1 MLNAKSLQPYLT
13 LCNLWRVAHQASL
26 SMGSLGKNTRVG
38 FHFLL
43 HGIFPTQG
51 LNLWHFPLLHCQAR
65 SLPLVPPRKPIL
77 KDSVQW
83 LSHVQLFVTPWTAAC
98 RASLSITNSWSLLRL
113 ISIEPV
119 MPSNHLMFC
128 PPLIL
133 PPLIFP
139 SIRVFSNESVLHI
152 RWPKYWKFQHQSFQ

>member
-1 MLNAKSLQPYLT
+1 MLNAKSLQPCLT

-43 HGIFPTQG
+43 QGIFPTQG
-51 LNLWHFPLLHCQAR
+51 LNLWHFPLLHCQAC

-98 RASLSITNSWSLLRL
+98 QACLSTANSQSLLKLVHR
-113 ISIEPV
+113 IGDSIQPFHLLSS
-119 MPSNHLMFC
+119 PS
-128 PPLIL
+128 PPDFNL
-133 PPLIFP
+133 P
-139 SIRVFSNESVLHI
+139 
-152 RWPKYWKFQHQSFQ
+152 QHQGLFQ